1 MIIAAREKDFALTAA
16 FGCFVRKE
24 CRLAVK
30 HELAINDLLMY
41 TDKSMLSAT
50 IERALG
56 KDCVSGKNVQLTL
69 NMAGLRIREPQVRI
83 SFLNAQWPLLD
94 SRVTPSV

>member
-30 HELAINDLLMY
+30 RELSIDDLLMY
-41 TDKSMLSAT
+41 IDKSMLSAM

-56 KDCVSGKNVQLTL
+56 KSGTKRSAYFEYGWTL
-69 NMAGLRIREPQVRI
+69 YPRATG
-83 SFLNAQWPLLD
+83 
-94 SRVTPSV
+94 